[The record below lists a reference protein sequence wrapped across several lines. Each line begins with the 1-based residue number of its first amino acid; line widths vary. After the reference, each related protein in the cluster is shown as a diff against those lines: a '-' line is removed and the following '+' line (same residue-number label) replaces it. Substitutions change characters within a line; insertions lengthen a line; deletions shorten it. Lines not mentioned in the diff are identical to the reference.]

1 MRYLC
6 IYKPSRPEGQPPDQD
21 EFLRMGQLIEEMTKA
36 GVLLGTEGCQPSA
49 KGLRVRRTNG
59 KFTVTDGPFTEAKE
73 LIAGFALIK
82 VASKDEA
89 IQWTKKFLDVAGDG
103 ESEVRL
109 LHEME
114 DFADLMPPEAR
125 EHEELLRAQMSSKK

>member
-1 MRYLC
+1 MRFLC
-6 IYKPSRPEGQPPDQD
+6 IYKPAKGEGHPPDPQ
-21 EFLRMGQLIEEMTKA
+21 EFVRMGKLIEEMTAA

-49 KGLRVRRTNG
+49 KGMRVRRSNG
-59 KFTVTDGPFTEAKE
+59 TFTVTDGPFTEAKE

-82 VASKDEA
+82 VASRDEA

-114 DFADLMPPEAR
+114 DFAHLMPAETR
-125 EHEELLRAQMSSKK
+125 EHEELLRAQMSSKP